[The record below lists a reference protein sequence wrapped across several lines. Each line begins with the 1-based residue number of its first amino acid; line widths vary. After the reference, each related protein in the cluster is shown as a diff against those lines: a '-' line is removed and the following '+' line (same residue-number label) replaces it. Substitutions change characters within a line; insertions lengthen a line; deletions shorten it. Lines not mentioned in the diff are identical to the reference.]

1 MKQWFPLAG
10 LMLAAFIF
18 NTSEF
23 IPIGLLSDIAA
34 DFGISESHAGMMIT
48 IYAWVVAI
56 ASLLLMLVF
65 ARTESK
71 KLMLSIVTP
80 LAVRMAP
87 EGRSATALSLI
98 VSGSSFAMIVG
109 LPLGRTVGLYVGW
122 RTTFLIIAAAAALI
136 FCVLALTLFGVVG
149 IGAGALVGGSVCDGA
164 GIRSIGY
171 VGGAIAL
178 AAVVLM
184 INSQRRSRKMSVI

>member
-10 LMLAAFIF
+10 VMLAAFIF

-34 DFGISESHAGMMIT
+34 DVGISESHAGMMIT

-56 ASLLLMLVF
+56 ASLPLMLVF

-109 LPLGRTVGLYVGW
+109 LPL
-122 RTTFLIIAAAAALI
+122 
-136 FCVLALTLFGVVG
+136 
-149 IGAGALVGGSVCDGA
+149 S
-164 GIRSIGY
+164 
-171 VGGAIAL
+171 
-178 AAVVLM
+178 
-184 INSQRRSRKMSVI
+184 RRWPESEGTESRWC

>member
-1 MKQWFPLAG
+1 MKQWLPLAG

-56 ASLLLMLVF
+56 ASLPLMLVF

-109 LPLGRTVGLYVGW
+109 LPL
-122 RTTFLIIAAAAALI
+122 
-136 FCVLALTLFGVVG
+136 
-149 IGAGALVGGSVCDGA
+149 S
-164 GIRSIGY
+164 
-171 VGGAIAL
+171 
-178 AAVVLM
+178 
-184 INSQRRSRKMSVI
+184 RRRPESEGTESRWC

>member
-1 MKQWFPLAG
+1 MKQWLPLAG

-56 ASLLLMLVF
+56 ASLPLMLVF

-87 EGRSATALSLI
+87 SWAVRSATGRP
-98 VSGSSFAMIVG
+98 SGPSAMSG
-109 LPLGRTVGLYVGW
+109 E
-122 RTTFLIIAAAAALI
+122 
-136 FCVLALTLFGVVG
+136 
-149 IGAGALVGGSVCDGA
+149 
-164 GIRSIGY
+164 
-171 VGGAIAL
+171 
-178 AAVVLM
+178 
-184 INSQRRSRKMSVI
+184 QSRWLRWS

>member
-1 MKQWFPLAG
+1 MKQWLPLAG

-56 ASLLLMLVF
+56 ASLPLMLVF

-71 KLMLSIVTP
+71 KLMLSIV
-80 LAVRMAP
+80 
-87 EGRSATALSLI
+87 ALFVASHVLSG
-98 VSGSSFAMIVG
+98 VSTSFNMLMLSRI
-109 LPLGRTVGLYVGW
+109 
-122 RTTFLIIAAAAALI
+122 
-136 FCVLALTLFGVVG
+136 GV
-149 IGAGALVGGSVCDGA
+149 ASTC
-164 GIRSIGY
+164 
-171 VGGAIAL
+171 
-178 AAVVLM
+178 
-184 INSQRRSRKMSVI
+184 